1 MEVRFLRTFESRPF
15 ATCEHREYRCDGEM
29 TEIRT
34 EPRTDSELVT
44 AALRFARRLHLGQHR
59 KQTYEQFVE
68 HPIEVARLLSDEGF
82 DGPILAAAYLHDT
95 IEKTPVELEELRERF
110 GPEVA
115 GLVASLSDDPE
126 IPGYAPRK
134 QALRRHVL
142 EAGDAAVLIY
152 AADRLAN
159 MRDWHSLPPD
169 RREACAGRLGT
180 ELDERLQLWVE
191 DLDALMAYDRELPF
205 LAEIEAELH
214 ALSSERA
221 SEAVA

>member
-1 MEVRFLRTFESRPF
+1 
-15 ATCEHREYRCDGEM
+15 M

-34 EPRTDSELVT
+34 EPQTDSDLVA

-68 HPIEVARLLSDEGF
+68 HPIEVARLLADEGY

-95 IEKTPVELEELRERF
+95 IEKTKVEIEELRERF

-126 IPGYAPRK
+126 ISDYAPRK
-134 QALRRHVL
+134 QALRRQVL
-142 EAGDAAVLIY
+142 GAGDAAVVIY

-159 MRDWHSLPPD
+159 MRDWHTLPPD

-180 ELDERLQLWVE
+180 RLDDRLALWTE
-191 DLDALMAYDRELPF
+191 DLEALKAYGGELPF
-205 LAEIEAELH
+205 LAEIEGELR
-214 ALSSERA
+214 ALGSERTR
-221 SEAVA
+221 EAVA